1 MPILHFS
8 GRFHFQ
14 LPYFNNNPKNDAR
27 KKNAYD
33 LQLENKNLKVGFN
46 SELDQDEVHERLL
59 CDPTKYFEFEFTNV
73 KVTRIS
79 YDDGSTSYDN
89 NNNNDPI
96 IGKIVLLK
104 GMLVDL
110 APHLQRGQLSAGKI
124 RIVDTLIGRIKKAR
138 QSTVQRSFRVKNIKR
153 NKLFHYS
160 AFFEADL
167 YEVFRL
173 VDPSITEG
181 NSRYVR
187 ELNNFNLKIFFYLCR
202 YDLDSNEGEVYGY
215 LTCSAPAINSEG
227 LVVRNRKL
235 TVDSS
240 IFTSEKN
247 RNIITDFNIIPEQK
261 ATHPRA
267 TFEILENNTKA
278 LLVLRYAEIMP
289 FIDYDNNIPNY
300 KCYMFL
306 SNKDVNQ
313 SKEHLILDCSY
324 EEIKKSGGIKVVKLS
339 DEQRSN
345 IETLDM
351 AIGIQKSDEPLKN
364 LLTEPTWNIILDE
377 DECIK
382 MYSNERIELSGK
394 IFNKN
399 KLYLE
404 SKELALGTYEDPNS
418 PLVASF
424 EKKEITTDG
433 GRFNVE
439 IISRNLE
446 NSELIY
452 DPVTKKKIKGDL
464 PWDRYYGNAL
474 SIRFKTIEEQNPGI
488 EILVRVIHTFNKSKV
503 PVIEDIKKI
512 FSYYARYYPWLHVRI
527 DNCNYI
533 QFINFN
539 AEDLE
544 DHLIEYGRSMKTRLV
559 DLQDDDWYKMP
570 RSRDFPKNGDI
581 AILKFLK
588 IPL

>member
-8 GRFHFQ
+8 GRFKFQ
-14 LPYFNNNPKNDAR
+14 LPYFNNNPENDAR

-33 LQLENKNLKVGFN
+33 LQLENKNLKVAFN
-46 SELDQDEVHERLL
+46 SELDQEEVHERLC

-73 KVTRIS
+73 KVTQIS
-79 YDDGSTSYDN
+79 YDDGSTNHDN
-89 NNNNDPI
+89 SNNNDPI
-96 IGKIVLLK
+96 IGKVILLK

-124 RIVDTLIGRIKKAR
+124 RITDTLIGRIKNAR
-138 QSTVQRSFRVKNIKR
+138 QSTVQRSFRVKNTQR

-160 AFFEADL
+160 AFFETDL

-173 VDPSITEG
+173 VDPRITER

-187 ELNNFNLKIFFYLCR
+187 ELNNFNLKISFYLCR
-202 YDLDSNEGEVYGY
+202 YEIDSNEGEVYGY
-215 LTCSAPAINSEG
+215 LTCSTPAINSEE
-227 LVVRNRKL
+227 LLVRNRKL
-235 TVDSS
+235 SIDSS
-240 IFTSEKN
+240 IFASEKN
-247 RNIITDFNIIPEQK
+247 RNIITDFNIIPEQEV
-261 ATHPRA
+261 TYPRA
-267 TFEILENNTKA
+267 TFEILENKMKA

-300 KCYMFL
+300 KCYLLL

-313 SKEHLILDCSY
+313 SKDQIILDCSY
-324 EEIKKSGGIKVVKLS
+324 EEIKKSGGIRVIKLS
-339 DEQRSN
+339 DEQISN
-345 IETLDM
+345 LETLDI
-351 AIGIQKSDEPLKN
+351 AIGIQKSDKQLKK
-364 LLTEPTWNIILDE
+364 LLTEPTWNIILEE

-404 SKELALGTYEDPNS
+404 SKELALETYEDPKS

-424 EKKEITTDG
+424 EKKEITANA
-433 GRFNVE
+433 GRFKVE

-446 NSELIY
+446 NSESIY

-464 PWDRYYGNAL
+464 PWDRYYGNGL
-474 SIRFKTIEEQNPGI
+474 SISFKTIEEQSPGI
-488 EILVRVIHTFNKSKV
+488 EILVRVIHTFDKSKV

-527 DNCNYI
+527 DNCNYA
-533 QFINFN
+533 QFIDFN
-539 AEDLE
+539 AEELE
-544 DHLIEYGRSMKTRLV
+544 DHLREYGWSMKTRLV
-559 DLQDDDWYKMP
+559 DVQDDDWYKMP